1 TTWVWSNSA
10 PYIQIAGT
18 TTSFP
23 MPSGGISNL
32 DTTAGITGV
41 PGVYVAQVRGPTVIT
56 GYGFDNDRLEGGG
69 GNDILDGGLG
79 DDYLDGGSGNDVL
92 RGGVGNDSIN
102 ASRGGDMLTG
112 GTRSDTFY
120 DWFGC
125 RNGGVSTITDF
136 QAGAGGDNVYTSY
149 YYYDGN

>member
-79 DDYLDGGSGNDVL
+79 DDYLDGGSGGDDQLFGGDGDDTLNDTTGANIL
-92 RGGVGNDSIN
+92 DGGAGNDRLN

-112 GTRSDTFY
+112 GTGSDTFY
-120 DWFGC
+120 DW
-125 RNGGVSTITDF
+125 
-136 QAGAGGDNVYTSY
+136 
-149 YYYDGN
+149 